1 MLTETASPPRFRPD
15 IPPPTRILRVLTTS
29 QFTADETIRETARQV
44 YRSAEYNR
52 FSIWERLWGFASD
65 LFSRTIAR
73 VVSAL
78 ESVVPRTGLGST
90 MLIILLV
97 LLVTLAVWIAVL
109 WWRRRDARRRVERRQ
124 MRRDATATLRSAE
137 ELASRG
143 LFTDAAHALY
153 AALLVTVSQ
162 RGHIRLHHSKTIGD
176 YVRELRRRTPS
187 LFARFREFSRTYEL
201 VIYGLG
207 ECDRE
212 RYERLLAL
220 ALPIVQLAGESGP

>member
-1 MLTETASPPRFRPD
+1 M
-15 IPPPTRILRVLTTS
+15 LTTS
-29 QFTADETIRETARQV
+29 QYTADETIRETARQV

-65 LFSRTIAR
+65 LFSRFVAF
-73 VVSAL
+73 VVQAL
-78 ESVVPRTGLGST
+78 ESVVPRTGVGRT
-90 MLIILLV
+90 MLLILLV
-97 LLVTLAVWIAVL
+97 ALVALAVWLGAL

-124 MRRDATATLRSAE
+124 HAGRDAVATLRSAE

-153 AALLVTVSQ
+153 TALLVTVSQ
-162 RGHIRLHHSKTIGD
+162 RGHIRMHHSKTIGD
-176 YVRELRRRTPS
+176 YVRELRRRTPA
-187 LFARFREFSRTYEL
+187 LFSRFREFSRTYEL

-220 ALPIVQLAGESGP
+220 ALPIVQPARESGT